1 MSIKS
6 KFDVVKYLG
15 SLIFKKE
22 IKKQKG
28 ILKISPGDKVKAE
41 EKAKFTIRKLEENA
55 NINVNN
61 LTKGDLELLAEDIV
75 NPFKYAEKT
84 VVKSA
89 DILPF
94 KFKRSFAEE
103 LADAGKKGDFTR
115 MQGIMKLDP
124 RFKEVMKN
132 FEKQKTTEKLI
143 RERDLQT
150 KRIPLD
156 TMKYDTPEIAKL
168 KGAERMN
175 YLITSP
181 EQTAKLL
188 KKGVTSDD
196 IIYAQDR
203 YGMTAKD
210 MIDAVDAG
218 FKFPF
223 ADGGIAGMLGEP
235 TYQDEDHRVPY
246 DNGKLVEG
254 ENYLPPKNFYGVGL
268 GPLLDEFMSEG
279 RPRDEKGFHTT
290 LNKNDL
296 INLFNYLK
304 EHQDIDIENE
314 LMFRF
319 GRVDPDKNSI
329 FHLGLGKDKAEI
341 GFKKKFNEGGRVPL
355 KGGKRVLEGLA
366 KLMDEFFPGTT
377 KIGKTSRS
385 MAEKTQ
391 LKQAIAGFQEREKVA
406 KAISEGPLPG
416 ERAGIDVPHMP
427 AGFKLSREKL
437 EQNFPELNL
446 DQINEI
452 MNLDREMQGR
462 VITMLK
468 NRRLDPDLYD
478 ELLLKH
484 GDTLKF
490 QGEFDKAIR
499 RRKNASGGRVPMW
512 LGGGLTAGKRT
523 LAELLKYMS
532 KGSSHGKTPSE
543 MLQMINPKQFNEML
557 NKPEGIPSIAK
568 EMIEKYT
575 KEMKIDRAGMVEHLI
590 GTGRRIKQA
599 DDRITSYVN
608 EVKERFMKEL
618 NMSEEAAEK
627 AAYKMATMLEQQLG
641 KKVGPKITDQGLLE
655 MENIGKNLA
664 TKDRKLNATGGR
676 VPRSGGGIMKI
687 IKTFFQKKPET
698 LKEFI
703 EKRKF
708 LEKIMGKTK
717 EAELQKM
724 LEEQKILQ
732 KQLEKNPPFKFP
744 DTGPHSDIS
753 KEIEV
758 ILNKKTT
765 KHADGGV
772 AGMLGE

>member
-1 MSIKS
+1 MNVF
-6 KFDVVKYLG
+6 KFLA

-366 KLMDEFFPGTT
+366 KLMEEFFPGTT

-724 LEEQKILQ
+724 LEDQKILQ
-732 KQLEKNPPFKFP
+732 KQLEKTPPFKFP
-744 DTGPHSDIS
+744 DTWPHSDIS

>member
-1 MSIKS
+1 MST
-6 KFDVVKYLG
+6 FNAVKYLG

>member
-1 MSIKS
+1 MSKIDLV
-6 KFDVVKYLG
+6 KFLAN
-15 SLIFKKE
+15 LIFKKE

-391 LKQAIAGFQEREKVA
+391 LKQAIAGFQEREKAA
-406 KAISEGPLPG
+406 KFKEMIKNKYQG
-416 ERAGIDVPHMP
+416 RIDDD
-427 AGFKLSREKL
+427 L
-437 EQNFPELNL
+437 LNKIL
-446 DQINEI
+446 VDDNPQRIAEVLATI
-452 MNLDREMQGR
+452 DEALLMQGKGMGPET
-462 VITMLK
+462 IMT
-468 NRRLDPDLYD
+468 
-478 ELLLKH
+478 
-484 GDTLKF
+484 TLRDSWKR
-490 QGEFDKAIR
+490 K
-499 RRKNASGGRVPMW
+499 KNASGGRVS
-512 LGGGLTAGKRT
+512 L
-523 LAELLKYMS
+523 
-532 KGSSHGKTPSE
+532 SS
-543 MLQMINPKQFNEML
+543 
-557 NKPEGIPSIAK
+557 
-568 EMIEKYT
+568 
-575 KEMKIDRAGMVEHLI
+575 
-590 GTGRRIKQA
+590 
-599 DDRITSYVN
+599 
-608 EVKERFMKEL
+608 
-618 NMSEEAAEK
+618 
-627 AAYKMATMLEQQLG
+627 
-641 KKVGPKITDQGLLE
+641 
-655 MENIGKNLA
+655 
-664 TKDRKLNATGGR
+664 
-676 VPRSGGGIMKI
+676 
-687 IKTFFQKKPET
+687 
-698 LKEFI
+698 
-703 EKRKF
+703 
-708 LEKIMGKTK
+708 
-717 EAELQKM
+717 
-724 LEEQKILQ
+724 
-732 KQLEKNPPFKFP
+732 
-744 DTGPHSDIS
+744 
-753 KEIEV
+753 
-758 ILNKKTT
+758 
-765 KHADGGV
+765 GGV

>member
-1 MSIKS
+1 MSKIDLV
-6 KFDVVKYLG
+6 KFLAN
-15 SLIFKKE
+15 LIFKKE

-532 KGSSHGKTPSE
+532 KGSSHGQTPSK
-543 MLQMINPKQFNEML
+543 MLKMINPKQFNEML
-557 NKPEGIPSIAK
+557 DRPQGIPSLAK
-568 EMIEKYT
+568 EMIENYT

>member
-1 MSIKS
+1 MSKIDLV
-6 KFDVVKYLG
+6 KFLAN
-15 SLIFKKE
+15 LIFKKE

-132 FEKQKTTEKLI
+132 FQKQKANEKLI

-557 NKPEGIPSIAK
+557 NRPEGIPSIAK
-568 EMIEKYT
+568 EMIENYT

>member
-1 MSIKS
+1 MASIFSIRNFVK
-6 KFDVVKYLG
+6 KQLLKTNEEGIMALPNKGQIDLGEMVIRENLFRRGIDVNSITSDIQLDNILNTPIVKQTPP
-15 SLIFKKE
+15 
-22 IKKQKG
+22 IKK
-28 ILKISPGDKVKAE
+28 PGEVIKVDFDQGRWKDMDPEKKAQGGR
-41 EKAKFTIRKLEENA
+41 TGLSY
-55 NINVNN
+55 
-61 LTKGDLELLAEDIV
+61 LLAEDT
-75 NPFKYAEKT
+75 N
-84 VVKSA
+84 
-89 DILPF
+89 
-94 KFKRSFAEE
+94 
-103 LADAGKKGDFTR
+103 
-115 MQGIMKLDP
+115 
-124 RFKEVMKN
+124 
-132 FEKQKTTEKLI
+132 
-143 RERDLQT
+143 
-150 KRIPLD
+150 
-156 TMKYDTPEIAKL
+156 
-168 KGAERMN
+168 ERM
-175 YLITSP
+175 
-181 EQTAKLL
+181 
-188 KKGVTSDD
+188 
-196 IIYAQDR
+196 
-203 YGMTAKD
+203 
-210 MIDAVDAG
+210 
-218 FKFPF
+218 
-223 ADGGIAGMLGEP
+223 
-235 TYQDEDHRVPY
+235 
-246 DNGKLVEG
+246 
-254 ENYLPPKNFYGVGL
+254 
-268 GPLLDEFMSEG
+268 
-279 RPRDEKGFHTT
+279 
-290 LNKNDL
+290 
-296 INLFNYLK
+296 
-304 EHQDIDIENE
+304 
-314 LMFRF
+314 
-319 GRVDPDKNSI
+319 
-329 FHLGLGKDKAEI
+329 
-341 GFKKKFNEGGRVPL
+341 
-355 KGGKRVLEGLA
+355 
-366 KLMDEFFPGTT
+366 
-377 KIGKTSRS
+377 
-385 MAEKTQ
+385 
-391 LKQAIAGFQEREKVA
+391 
-406 KAISEGPLPG
+406 
-416 ERAGIDVPHMP
+416 
-427 AGFKLSREKL
+427 
-437 EQNFPELNL
+437 
-446 DQINEI
+446 
-452 MNLDREMQGR
+452 
-462 VITMLK
+462 
-468 NRRLDPDLYD
+468 
-478 ELLLKH
+478 
-484 GDTLKF
+484 
-490 QGEFDKAIR
+490 
-499 RRKNASGGRVPMW
+499 PMW

-568 EMIEKYT
+568 EMIENYT

>member
-1 MSIKS
+1 MAT
-6 KFDVVKYLG
+6 FNAVKYLG

>member
-1 MSIKS
+1 MSKIDLV
-6 KFDVVKYLG
+6 KFLAN
-15 SLIFKKE
+15 LIFKKE

-132 FEKQKTTEKLI
+132 FQKQKTNEKLI

>member
-1 MSIKS
+1 MSKIDLV
-6 KFDVVKYLG
+6 KFLAN
-15 SLIFKKE
+15 LIFKKE

-641 KKVGPKITDQGLLE
+641 KKVGPKITAQGLLE

>member
-1 MSIKS
+1 MSKIDLV
-6 KFDVVKYLG
+6 KFLAN
-15 SLIFKKE
+15 LIFKKE

-132 FEKQKTTEKLI
+132 FEKQKANEKLI

>member
-1 MSIKS
+1 MSKIDLV
-6 KFDVVKYLG
+6 KFLAN
-15 SLIFKKE
+15 LIFKKE

-568 EMIEKYT
+568 EMIENYT

>member
-1 MSIKS
+1 MSKIDLV
-6 KFDVVKYLG
+6 KFLAN
-15 SLIFKKE
+15 LIFKKE

-132 FEKQKTTEKLI
+132 FQKQKANEKLI

>member
-1 MSIKS
+1 M
-6 KFDVVKYLG
+6 
-15 SLIFKKE
+15 
-22 IKKQKG
+22 
-28 ILKISPGDKVKAE
+28 
-41 EKAKFTIRKLEENA
+41 
-55 NINVNN
+55 
-61 LTKGDLELLAEDIV
+61 
-75 NPFKYAEKT
+75 
-84 VVKSA
+84 
-89 DILPF
+89 
-94 KFKRSFAEE
+94 
-103 LADAGKKGDFTR
+103 
-115 MQGIMKLDP
+115 
-124 RFKEVMKN
+124 
-132 FEKQKTTEKLI
+132 
-143 RERDLQT
+143 
-150 KRIPLD
+150 
-156 TMKYDTPEIAKL
+156 
-168 KGAERMN
+168 
-175 YLITSP
+175 
-181 EQTAKLL
+181 
-188 KKGVTSDD
+188 
-196 IIYAQDR
+196 
-203 YGMTAKD
+203 
-210 MIDAVDAG
+210 
-218 FKFPF
+218 
-223 ADGGIAGMLGEP
+223 
-235 TYQDEDHRVPY
+235 
-246 DNGKLVEG
+246 
-254 ENYLPPKNFYGVGL
+254 
-268 GPLLDEFMSEG
+268 
-279 RPRDEKGFHTT
+279 
-290 LNKNDL
+290 
-296 INLFNYLK
+296 
-304 EHQDIDIENE
+304 
-314 LMFRF
+314 
-319 GRVDPDKNSI
+319 
-329 FHLGLGKDKAEI
+329 
-341 GFKKKFNEGGRVPL
+341 
-355 KGGKRVLEGLA
+355 
-366 KLMDEFFPGTT
+366 
-377 KIGKTSRS
+377 
-385 MAEKTQ
+385 
-391 LKQAIAGFQEREKVA
+391 A

>member
-1 MSIKS
+1 MSKIDLV
-6 KFDVVKYLG
+6 KFLAN
-15 SLIFKKE
+15 LIFKKE

-132 FEKQKTTEKLI
+132 FQKQKANEKLI

-366 KLMDEFFPGTT
+366 KLMDESFPGTT

>member
-1 MSIKS
+1 MSKIDLV
-6 KFDVVKYLG
+6 KFLAN
-15 SLIFKKE
+15 LIFKKE

-314 LMFRF
+314 LMFRI

>member
-1 MSIKS
+1 MSKIDLV
-6 KFDVVKYLG
+6 KFLAN
-15 SLIFKKE
+15 LIFKKE

-235 TYQDEDHRVPY
+235 PYQDEDHRVPY

>member
-1 MSIKS
+1 MSKIDLV
-6 KFDVVKYLG
+6 KFLAN
-15 SLIFKKE
+15 LIFKKE

>member
-1 MSIKS
+1 MSKIDLV
-6 KFDVVKYLG
+6 KFLAN
-15 SLIFKKE
+15 LIFKKE

-543 MLQMINPKQFNEML
+543 MLRMINPKQFNEML

-568 EMIEKYT
+568 EMIENYT

>member
-1 MSIKS
+1 MSKIDLV
-6 KFDVVKYLG
+6 KFLAN
-15 SLIFKKE
+15 LIFKKE

-406 KAISEGPLPG
+406 IAISEGPLPG